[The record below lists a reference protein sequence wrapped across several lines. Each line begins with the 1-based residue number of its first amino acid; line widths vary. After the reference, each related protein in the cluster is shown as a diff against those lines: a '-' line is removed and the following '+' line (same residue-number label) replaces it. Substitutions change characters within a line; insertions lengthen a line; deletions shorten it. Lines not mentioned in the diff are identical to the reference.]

1 MISKLVTVAAGAAL
15 IYYLITEYLIP
26 EFYEHRDYLWM
37 AFAAY
42 LLLGIYYVTLPE
54 RKSSFW

>member
-1 MISKLVTVAAGAAL
+1 M